1 MSHSYKSLDNAIA
14 TVKELGDSIVKD
26 GLPDDF
32 NPMTFVFTGN
42 GNVSKGA
49 QHIFQNLPHENINPK
64 DLKECVSD
72 KHKFSN
78 KKIYGCQVKLEDYL
92 IRKDT
97 GKFVS
102 KSDYYSNPDKYLSE
116 FHSKIAP
123 YTSMLI
129 HGSYWDTKFPRL
141 ITTKQLR
148 EIQSNPTIKNRLLCI
163 SDISCDINGA
173 LEFLSHSTK
182 IDDPFYYVDAVNN
195 KEHKSDDGQGTQI
208 MAVDILPTEIPL
220 ESSKHFKNNPVLS
233 SATIAKDGKLMDRHK
248 NLYNL
253 LPKSTINSTS
263 TATATAS
270 TETGAKKVT
279 INNHI
284 KKKILLLGSG
294 FVAKPFVDYLS
305 AKNDLDLV
313 IASNAKEE
321 AIALTHGNPN
331 IQIVNLDVN
340 NKQDLSGLVERSDVV
355 VSFIP
360 APLHP
365 IVAEQCILHG
375 KHMITAS
382 YISPEM
388 KALDERAKQA
398 NITILNE
405 IGVDPGIDHLS
416 AMKVIDEVRDE
427 GGEITSFI
435 SWCGGLP
442 APEASNVPLGYKFSW
457 SPKGVLTAAL
467 NDAKFWMNGRYQEI
481 PGGDLLKSH
490 FPSVL
495 TYPGFAFEGLA
506 NRNSLSYI
514 DTYGLSPLETKKA
527 MFRGTLR
534 YKGYSDLMYSFYKLG
549 LLDTKPFKNS
559 NLCNWSDFFD
569 NLLFNKLNGN
579 GNMMTMITESDRITA
594 ISEKLNLAKDH
605 YMIDQDII
613 SSSSIAPIDLF
624 CTLLQQKLKYSSH
637 ERDLLVLHHEFGI
650 KLKNGQDVG
659 IIRGSQIKT
668 SSLVSYG
675 SLDTY
680 TAMAKTV
687 GLPSAIAAEMV
698 ARGIL
703 SPTTKSTY
711 LPILEKLENE
721 GIKIVENVECHR
733 KETSQKLE
741 CSGSGIW
748 N

>member
-72 KHKFSN
+72 KL
-78 KKIYGCQVKLEDYL
+78 KLEDYL

-527 MFRGTLR
+527 MFR
-534 YKGYSDLMYSFYKLG
+534 
-549 LLDTKPFKNS
+549 
-559 NLCNWSDFFD
+559 
-569 NLLFNKLNGN
+569 
-579 GNMMTMITESDRITA
+579 A

-605 YMIDQDII
+605 YMIDQVVDSLKWLSLMSTTSTNNNNNNLLKPKDII

-650 KLKNGQDVG
+650 KLKNGQD
-659 IIRGSQIKT
+659 QIKT

-698 ARGIL
+698 ARGEIKETGIL

-741 CSGSGIW
+741 CSGRPSTESVNSKGYPE
-748 N
+748 